1 MADLMSNAP
10 SMARHVLRGRLEA
23 LAAAEGALGFSLPRE
38 ACRSASLNDTHALW
52 LGPDEWLLLSAPEA
66 GLGDRLEAAM
76 GAHPHSLVEV
86 SDRQVGLVVN
96 GPEAEAVLSVGCPLD
111 LDQAAFPVGM
121 CTRTVL
127 SKAEIVLWRTGP
139 QTFHLEVWR
148 SFGAYLRAFLTASA
162 VVPVAD

>member
-1 MADLMSNAP
+1 MADLMTNAP

-23 LAAAEGALGFSLPRE
+23 LSAAEGALGFALPRE
-38 ACRSASLNDTHALW
+38 ACRSASLNGTHALW
-52 LGPDEWLLLSAPEA
+52 LGPDEWLILSAPEA

-86 SDRQVGLVVN
+86 TDRQVGLVIS
-96 GPEAEAVLSVGCPLD
+96 GAEAETVLSVGCPLD

-148 SFGAYLRAFLTASA
+148 SFAAYLRAFLTASA
-162 VVPVAD
+162 VVPATD

>member
-10 SMARHVLRGRLEA
+10 AMARHVLRGRLEA
-23 LAAAEGALGFSLPRE
+23 LSAAENALGFALPRE
-38 ACRSASLNDTHALW
+38 ACRSASLNGTHALW

-66 GLGDRLEAAM
+66 GLGDLLEAAM
-76 GAHPHSLVEV
+76 GANPHSLVEV
-86 SDRQVGLVVN
+86 TDRQVGLVIS
-96 GPEAEAVLSVGCPLD
+96 GAEAETVLSVGCPLD

-148 SFGAYLRAFLTASA
+148 SFSAYLRQFLTASA

>member
-1 MADLMSNAP
+1 MADLMTHAP
-10 SMARHVLRGRLEA
+10 TVARHVLRGRLEA
-23 LAAAEGALGFSLPRE
+23 LAAAEGALGFALPRE
-38 ACRSASLNDTHALW
+38 ACRSASLNGTHALW

-86 SDRQVGLVVN
+86 TDRQIGLVVG

-139 QTFHLEVWR
+139 ETFHLEVWR
-148 SFGAYLRAFLTASA
+148 SFSAYLRQYLTASA
-162 VVPVAD
+162 VVPATD

>member
-1 MADLMSNAP
+1 MADLMTHAP
-10 SMARHVLRGRLEA
+10 TVARHVLRGRLEA

-121 CTRTVL
+121 CTRTIL

>member
-1 MADLMSNAP
+1 
-10 SMARHVLRGRLEA
+10 
-23 LAAAEGALGFSLPRE
+23 
-38 ACRSASLNDTHALW
+38 
-52 LGPDEWLLLSAPEA
+52 
-66 GLGDRLEAAM
+66 M

-96 GPEAEAVLSVGCPLD
+96 GPEAEAVLAVGCPLD

-148 SFGAYLRAFLTASA
+148 SFSAYLRQYLAASA

>member
-1 MADLMSNAP
+1 MADLMTTAP
-10 SMARHVLRGRLEA
+10 AMARHVLRGRPEA
-23 LAAAEGALGFSLPRE
+23 LSAAEGALGFALPRQ

-52 LGPDEWLLLSAPEA
+52 LGPDEWLLLSAPDA

-76 GAHPHSLVEV
+76 GTHPHSLVEV
-86 SDRQVGLVVN
+86 SDRQIGLVVG

-139 QTFHLEVWR
+139 ETFHLEVWR
-148 SFGAYLRAFLTASA
+148 SFGAYLRDFLTASA

>member
-1 MADLMSNAP
+1 MADLMTNAP

-23 LAAAEGALGFSLPRE
+23 LTAAAGALGFALPRE
-38 ACRSASLNDTHALW
+38 ACRSASLNGTHALW

-86 SDRQVGLVVN
+86 TDRQIGLVVN
-96 GPEAEAVLSVGCPLD
+96 GAEAEAVLSVGCPLD

-139 QTFHLEVWR
+139 ETFHLEVWR

>member
-1 MADLMSNAP
+1 MADLMTNAP

-23 LAAAEGALGFSLPRE
+23 LSAAEGALGFALPRE
-38 ACRSASLNDTHALW
+38 ACRSASLNGTHALW

-86 SDRQVGLVVN
+86 SDRQIGLVVG

-139 QTFHLEVWR
+139 ETFHLEVWR

>member
-1 MADLMSNAP
+1 MVDLMSNAP

-23 LAAAEGALGFSLPRE
+23 LSAAEGALGFALPRE
-38 ACRSASLNDTHALW
+38 ACRSVSLNHTHALW
-52 LGPDEWLLLSAPEA
+52 LGPDEWLLLSVPEA

-86 SDRQVGLVVN
+86 TDRQIGLVIS

-111 LDQAAFPVGM
+111 LDQATFPLGM

>member
-1 MADLMSNAP
+1 MADLMTNAP
-10 SMARHVLRGRLEA
+10 SMAHHVLRGRLEA
-23 LAAAEGALGFSLPRE
+23 LSAAEGALGFALPRE
-38 ACRSASLNDTHALW
+38 ACRSASLNGTHALW

-86 SDRQVGLVVN
+86 SDRQIGLVVG

-139 QTFHLEVWR
+139 ETFHLEVWR

>member
-1 MADLMSNAP
+1 MADLMTNAP

-23 LAAAEGALGFSLPRE
+23 LTAAAGALGFALPRE
-38 ACRSASLNDTHALW
+38 ACRSASLNGTHALW

-86 SDRQVGLVVN
+86 TDRQVGLVVN
-96 GPEAEAVLSVGCPLD
+96 GAEAEAVLSVGCPLD

-139 QTFHLEVWR
+139 ETFHLEVWR
-148 SFGAYLRAFLTASA
+148 SFDAYLRAFLTASA

>member
-1 MADLMSNAP
+1 MADLMTMAP
-10 SMARHVLRGRLEA
+10 SMARHVLRGRPEA
-23 LAAAEGALGFSLPRE
+23 LAAAEGSLGFALPRE
-38 ACRSASLNDTHALW
+38 ACRAASLNGTHALW
-52 LGPDEWLLLSAPEA
+52 LGPDEWLILSASGA
-66 GLGDRLEAAM
+66 GLGDRLKAAM

-86 SDRQVGLVVN
+86 TDRQIGLLVG

-162 VVPVAD
+162 IVPATD

>member
-1 MADLMSNAP
+1 MADLMTNAP
-10 SMARHVLRGRLEA
+10 SMARLVLRGRLEA
-23 LAAAEGALGFSLPRE
+23 LTAAEGALGFALPRE

-52 LGPDEWLLLSAPEA
+52 LGPDEWLILSAPEA

-86 SDRQVGLVVN
+86 TDRQVGLVIS
-96 GPEAEAVLSVGCPLD
+96 GIEAEAVLSVGCPLD

-139 QTFHLEVWR
+139 ETFHLEVWR
-148 SFGAYLRAFLTASA
+148 SFSAYLRQFLTASA
-162 VVPVAD
+162 VVPAA

>member
-1 MADLMSNAP
+1 MTNAP
-10 SMARHVLRGRLEA
+10 AMARYVLRGRPEA
-23 LAAAEGALGFSLPRE
+23 LSAAEGALGFALPRE
-38 ACRSASLNDTHALW
+38 ACRSASLNGTYALW

-86 SDRQVGLVVN
+86 SDRQIGLVVG

-139 QTFHLEVWR
+139 ETFHLEVWR

>member
-23 LAAAEGALGFSLPRE
+23 LTAAKGALGFALPRE

-52 LGPDEWLLLSAPEA
+52 LGPDEWLLLSVPEA

-76 GAHPHSLVEV
+76 APHPHSLVEV
-86 SDRQVGLVVN
+86 SDRQIGLLVA

-111 LDQAAFPVGM
+111 LDQAAFPIGM

-127 SKAEIVLWRTGP
+127 SKAEIVLWRTGA

-148 SFGAYLRAFLTASA
+148 SFSAYLRAFLTASA

>member
-1 MADLMSNAP
+1 MADLMTNAP

-23 LAAAEGALGFSLPRE
+23 LSAAEGALGFALPRE
-38 ACRSASLNDTHALW
+38 ACRSASLNGTHALW

-86 SDRQVGLVVN
+86 TDRQVGLVVN
-96 GPEAEAVLSVGCPLD
+96 GAEAEAVLSVGCPLD

-139 QTFHLEVWR
+139 ETFHLEVWR
-148 SFGAYLRAFLTASA
+148 SFDAYLRAFLTASA

>member
-1 MADLMSNAP
+1 MADLMTNAP

-23 LAAAEGALGFSLPRE
+23 LTAAAGALGFALPRE
-38 ACRSASLNDTHALW
+38 ACRSASLNGTHALW

-86 SDRQVGLVVN
+86 TDRQIGLVVN
-96 GPEAEAVLSVGCPLD
+96 GAEAEAVLSVGCPLD

-139 QTFHLEVWR
+139 ETFHLEVWR
-148 SFGAYLRAFLTASA
+148 SFDAYLRAFLTASA

>member
-1 MADLMSNAP
+1 MADLMTNAP

-23 LAAAEGALGFSLPRE
+23 LTAAAGALGFALPRE
-38 ACRSASLNDTHALW
+38 ACRSASLNGTHALW

-86 SDRQVGLVVN
+86 TDRQVGLVVN
-96 GPEAEAVLSVGCPLD
+96 GAEAEAVLSVGCPLD

-139 QTFHLEVWR
+139 ETFHLEVWR